1 MDQRDINDMLQR
13 HRRQWWRPWL
23 CRCGLHHPR
32 PPRRL
37 AKEEQIKLDT
47 RARME
52 VVMKQLREQADQGR
66 HYSSTYGGT

>member
-1 MDQRDINDMLQR
+1 VDYRDIDDMLRR
-13 HRRQWWRPWL
+13 HRRQRLRPWL
-23 CRCGLHHPR
+23 CRCGLRHAC

-66 HYSSTYGGT
+66 PHSSTYGGN